1 MRLIDADAFIEQLKA
16 DIVEMHVPEFIV
28 AAQALTIDIA
38 ERPTIEAIPVEWLK
52 KHGAHLVTM
61 PKRKFDSSNMAFLF
75 TLIKDWEDENG
86 TENN

>member
-38 ERPTIEAIPVEWLK
+38 ERPTIEAIPVEWITEYAEK
-52 KHGAHLVTM
+52 TSY
-61 PKRKFDSSNMAFLF
+61 FDEVIYDMLE
-75 TLIKDWEDENG
+75 DWKEENG
-86 TENN
+86 TDRQR